1 MDAFQSIISEI
12 LWNIARLVLLFKNN
26 LTEGDNMGINGK
38 GAMGFVIISALLVAS
53 MNVLGDGAAGKV
65 FPIVHAVKGAKKIK
79 EKLGAK
85 EAQEEICAKLKERYP
100 EEMKAIEAER
110 ESNAGEAKKKTEA
123 LIKRY
128 KDDTGVDLNT
138 LKPKEEK
145 EGIIRSRLEKRLN
158 QSNS

>member
-1 MDAFQSIISEI
+1 
-12 LWNIARLVLLFKNN
+12 
-26 LTEGDNMGINGK
+26 MGINSK
-38 GAMGFVIISALLVAS
+38 SAMVFVLITALLAAEI
-53 MNVLGDGAAGKV
+53 NVLGDSAAGKAL
-65 FPIVHAVKGAKKIK
+65 PIVHAVKGAKKIK

-85 EAQEEICAKLKERYP
+85 EAQEEIYAKLKERYP
-100 EEMKAIEAER
+100 EEMKAIKAER

-128 KDDTGVDLNT
+128 KDETGVDLNT